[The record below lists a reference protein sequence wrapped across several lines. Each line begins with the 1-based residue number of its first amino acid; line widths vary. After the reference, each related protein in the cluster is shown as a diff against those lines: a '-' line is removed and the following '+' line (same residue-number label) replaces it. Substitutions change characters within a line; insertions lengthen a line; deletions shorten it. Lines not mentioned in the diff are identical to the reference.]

1 MEAMKIAIMGAG
13 AVGCFY
19 GGMLARA
26 GHEVVL
32 IGRPSHV
39 ESIQKQGLLLETLA
53 FTERVAASAG
63 SDPAQVHDAALV
75 LCCVKSNDTAAAA
88 TAMVPFLSGDAV
100 VLSLQNGVDN
110 AQQLS
115 TLLGREVFPA
125 VVYVAAEMAGAGHV
139 RHHGRGELLIGPSPH
154 AERLVTLFATAG
166 VSVQISDNVSGALW
180 TKLIINCVINAL
192 SAITRLPYGPLA
204 KIPGMETVMRDVL
217 AECQAVAKADG
228 IDLPD
233 TLWASIE
240 GLMRSMPTQRSST
253 AQDVERGKRSE
264 IDHLNGYMVE
274 RGRVLGVAT
283 PVNRM
288 LQTLV
293 RGLEKT
299 P

>member
-1 MEAMKIAIMGAG
+1 MEAMKIAVMGAG

-88 TAMVPFLSGDAV
+88 TAMAPFLSGDAV

-240 GLMRSMPTQRSST
+240 GIMRSMPTQRSST

>member
-1 MEAMKIAIMGAG
+1 MEAMKIAVMGAG

-88 TAMVPFLSGDAV
+88 TAMAPFLSGDAV

-204 KIPGMETVMRDVL
+204 KIPGMEAVMRDVL

-233 TLWASIE
+233 SLWASIE
-240 GLMRSMPTQRSST
+240 GIMRSMPTQRSST

-299 P
+299 T

>member
-1 MEAMKIAIMGAG
+1 MEAMKIAVMGAG

-63 SDPAQVHDAALV
+63 SDPALVHDAALV

-88 TAMVPFLSGDAV
+88 TAMAPFLSGDAV

-240 GLMRSMPTQRSST
+240 GIMRSMPTQRSST
-253 AQDVERGKRSE
+253 AQGCRP
-264 IDHLNGYMVE
+264 
-274 RGRVLGVAT
+274 AA
-283 PVNRM
+283 
-288 LQTLV
+288 
-293 RGLEKT
+293 
-299 P
+299 

>member
-1 MEAMKIAIMGAG
+1 
-13 AVGCFY
+13 
-19 GGMLARA
+19 
-26 GHEVVL
+26 
-32 IGRPSHV
+32 
-39 ESIQKQGLLLETLA
+39 
-53 FTERVAASAG
+53 
-63 SDPAQVHDAALV
+63 
-75 LCCVKSNDTAAAA
+75 
-88 TAMVPFLSGDAV
+88 
-100 VLSLQNGVDN
+100 
-110 AQQLS
+110 
-115 TLLGREVFPA
+115 
-125 VVYVAAEMAGAGHV
+125 
-139 RHHGRGELLIGPSPH
+139 
-154 AERLVTLFATAG
+154 
-166 VSVQISDNVSGALW
+166 
-180 TKLIINCVINAL
+180 
-192 SAITRLPYGPLA
+192 
-204 KIPGMETVMRDVL
+204 MRDVL

-240 GLMRSMPTQRSST
+240 GIMRSMPTQRSST

>member
-1 MEAMKIAIMGAG
+1 MEAMKIAVMGAG

-88 TAMVPFLSGDAV
+88 TAMAPFLSGDAV

-192 SAITRLPYGPLA
+192 SAISRLPYGPLA

-240 GLMRSMPTQRSST
+240 GIMRSMPTQRSST

>member
-1 MEAMKIAIMGAG
+1 MEAMKIAVMGAG

-63 SDPAQVHDAALV
+63 SDPALVHDAALV

-88 TAMVPFLSGDAV
+88 TAMAPFLSGDAV

-166 VSVQISDNVSGALW
+166 VSVQISGNVSGALW

-240 GLMRSMPTQRSST
+240 GIMRSMPTQRSST

>member
-1 MEAMKIAIMGAG
+1 MKIAVMGAG

-63 SDPAQVHDAALV
+63 SDPALVHDAALV

-88 TAMVPFLSGDAV
+88 TAMAPFLSGDAV

-125 VVYVAAEMAGAGHV
+125 VVYVAAEMGGAGHV

-192 SAITRLPYGPLA
+192 SAITRLPYGAMSWPNV
-204 KIPGMETVMRDVL
+204 KPWPRPT
-217 AECQAVAKADG
+217 
-228 IDLPD
+228 
-233 TLWASIE
+233 ASICRTPF
-240 GLMRSMPTQRSST
+240 GQASRASCARCRRNAHPPHRMWNAGSAARS
-253 AQDVERGKRSE
+253 
-264 IDHLNGYMVE
+264 II
-274 RGRVLGVAT
+274 
-283 PVNRM
+283 
-288 LQTLV
+288 
-293 RGLEKT
+293 
-299 P
+299 

>member
-1 MEAMKIAIMGAG
+1 MKAMKIAVMGAG

-32 IGRPSHV
+32 IGRPHHV
-39 ESIQKQGLLLETLA
+39 ESIQKSGLLLETLA
-53 FTERVAASAG
+53 FTEHVAASAG
-63 SDPAQVHDAALV
+63 SDPALVRDASLV

-88 TAMVPFLSGDAV
+88 AAMVPFLSSDAL

-110 AQQLS
+110 ARQLS
-115 TLLGREVFPA
+115 TLLGREVLPA
-125 VVYVAAEMAGAGHV
+125 VVYVAAEMAGAGHI

-154 AERLVTLFATAG
+154 AEKLVALFATAG
-166 VSVQISDNVSGALW
+166 VPVQISGNVSSALW
-180 TKLIINCVINAL
+180 TKLTINCVINAL

-204 KIPGMETVMRDVL
+204 KIPGMEAVMRDVL
-217 AECQAVAKADG
+217 AECQAVARADG

-240 GLMRSMPTQRSST
+240 GIMRSMPTQRSST
-253 AQDVERGKRSE
+253 AQDVERRKRSE

-274 RGRVLGVAT
+274 RGQALGVAT
-283 PVNRM
+283 PVNRT

-293 RGLEKT
+293 RGLEQA